1 MDRFFDQVLIEG
13 SADHSLD
20 LIAFFRDPATGG
32 TSLPEP
38 LSKFV
43 AEVERVNLLIIDGLD
58 ADRDR
63 ERRQEI
69 LKLALG
75 AARVGAQGDH
85 YNTALGTQQ
94 LALVEKLLLRRVA
107 ESRKGFLGLIYR
119 WAAIW
124 ALSGLLL
131 LSLLGLVSEGV
142 IPLSTIT
149 PTAHSTLAAFAYSML
164 GIALGVSITSVI
176 RLRQVTPELIGKFD
190 PYDFSPSNRFFYVT
204 LLAIGIFVL
213 LYFDVVQIGLGSVLL
228 NQVRDF
234 PAMGTL
240 VGLAA
245 GASEPVL
252 ASIFEKGSSP
262 TTSSAGKE

>member
-1 MDRFFDQVLIEG
+1 MDRLFDKVLIEG
-13 SADHSLD
+13 SADESLD
-20 LIAFFRDPATGG
+20 LIAFFRDDTNAGMP
-32 TSLPEP
+32 LPEP

-43 AEVERVNLLIIDGLD
+43 AEVERVNLLIIDGLA

-63 ERRQEI
+63 ARRQEI

-75 AARVGAQGDH
+75 AARVGAQGDN
-85 YNTALGTQQ
+85 YNPALGTQQ

-107 ESRKGFLGLIYR
+107 ESRKGFLGSIYL
-119 WAAIW
+119 WAAFW
-124 ALSGLLL
+124 ALLGLLL
-131 LSLLGLVSEGV
+131 LSLLGLVSEEV
-142 IPLSTIT
+142 IQLPTITATALSTL
-149 PTAHSTLAAFAYSML
+149 SAFGYSML

-190 PYDFSPSNRFFYVT
+190 PYDFSPWNRFFYVT

-213 LYFDVVQIGLGSVLL
+213 LYFGVVQIGLGSVLL
-228 NQVRDF
+228 NEVSEK

-262 TTSSAGKE
+262 ANSSAGKG